1 MMEMPDDA
9 RASYEPATWARLV
22 ALKAARDPY
31 NLFRELNYVHTNYA
45 APGAPSLHDV
55 LFKPGAAFSALA
67 PAPGHAPGMLP
78 PAAAQAAAS
87 APDARETHIINE
99 VKQAKKG

>member
-1 MMEMPDDA
+1 MEMPDDA

-22 ALKAARDPY
+22 ALKAARDPF

-55 LFKPGAAFSALA
+55 LFKPGAAFGALA
-67 PAPGHAPGMLP
+67 PASGHAPGMLP